1 MRNDIHSQIKAKID
15 SFAGELEA
23 LVRQAALSAV
33 SDSLGTTKPRVGRP
47 PGKAV
52 VSSAASSSSAK
63 RPAKNGRRRRS
74 AEELEAAAT
83 EILKHIKSNPGL
95 RSEEI
100 RDALSIDKN
109 VWVPAI
115 TTLLSDKKVSKKGVK
130 RSTTYTAK

>member
-52 VSSAASSSSAK
+52 VSSAASSSAK

-115 TTLLSDKKVSKKGVK
+115 TTLLSEKKVSKKGVK